1 MIIVNIWDGVNSC
14 SNIVNTESKV
24 SKLWQQNQ
32 PAPAV
37 GPGEILDSNQ
47 QQTSCHARQSRIYS
61 PSEYIIMSNI
71 SPEFALLGFLI
82 AEPSHGY
89 DLHQKF
95 QTELGSV
102 WHLSQS
108 QAYAIL
114 KRLEARGDISSQ
126 LVEQDKLP
134 ARQILHITPTG
145 KRRFEE
151 WLNDAGRNARAI
163 RLEFLTRL
171 YFTLQYHPD
180 QTAHVYEQ
188 QCVEIRG
195 SIERLE
201 SLLTHLPPDQTYNH
215 LSLDLRLRQL
225 RLIQDWMR
233 EIQAQFDIPTE
244 TIP

>member
-1 MIIVNIWDGVNSC
+1 
-14 SNIVNTESKV
+14 
-24 SKLWQQNQ
+24 
-32 PAPAV
+32 
-37 GPGEILDSNQ
+37 
-47 QQTSCHARQSRIYS
+47 
-61 PSEYIIMSNI
+61 MSNI
-71 SPEFALLGFLI
+71 SPEFALLGFLV

-95 QTELGSV
+95 QTELGAV

-145 KRRFEE
+145 KGRFKE
-151 WLNDAGRNARAI
+151 WLYKAGHNARAI

-171 YFTLQYHPD
+171 YFTLRYYPD
-180 QTAHVYEQ
+180 QTAQVYET

-201 SLLTHLPPDQTYNH
+201 SLLAHLSPNQPYNR

-225 RLIQDWMR
+225 RLIQAWMH
-233 EIQAQFDIPTE
+233 EIQAQFDIP
-244 TIP
+244 

>member
-1 MIIVNIWDGVNSC
+1 
-14 SNIVNTESKV
+14 
-24 SKLWQQNQ
+24 
-32 PAPAV
+32 
-37 GPGEILDSNQ
+37 
-47 QQTSCHARQSRIYS
+47 
-61 PSEYIIMSNI
+61 MSNI
-71 SPEFALLGFLI
+71 SPEFALLGFLV
-82 AEPSHGY
+82 AGPCHGY

-95 QTELGSV
+95 QAELGNV

-134 ARQILHITPTG
+134 ARQILHITSSG

-151 WLNDAGRNARAI
+151 WLFDAGHNARAI

-180 QTAHVYEQ
+180 QAARIYET
-188 QCVEIRG
+188 QCVEIRA

-201 SLLTHLPPDQTYNH
+201 RLLAHLPPDQPYNR

-225 RLIQDWMR
+225 RLIQNWMH
-233 EIQAQFDIPTE
+233 EIQAQFDIPDEVTS
-244 TIP
+244 